1 MYAIIASAGPWWTWE
16 QCDAAGRTIPYG
28 YASLPYR
35 TRERAEASAREHG
48 LTPVSPVVPAAPAA
62 TRRRS
67 WLRRST
73 ELRRQRRN
81 PTQRPG
87 ASTAAA
93 TTTSTANSSACRR
106 SA

>member
-48 LTPVSPVVPAAPAA
+48 LTPVSPGGQLALDLGFVALS

-67 WLRRST
+67 S
-73 ELRRQRRN
+73 
-81 PTQRPG
+81 
-87 ASTAAA
+87 
-93 TTTSTANSSACRR
+93 
-106 SA
+106 